1 MAATTS
7 SRASIYDVFLNFRG
21 EDTRYGFTSNLYRAL
36 SDKGI
41 RTFFDEEKLHSGEE
55 ITPAL
60 LKAIKDSRI
69 AITVLSEDFASSSFC
84 LDELTSI
91 VHCAQYNGMMII
103 PVFYKVYPSDV
114 RHQKGT
120 YGEALAKH
128 KIRFPEKLQNWEMAL
143 RQVADLSGFHFKY
156 RDEYEYK
163 FIERIVASVSEKIN
177 PARVHVAD
185 LPVEQ
190 ESKVQDAYDQEQ
202 EYREAFNLFDKDQ
215 NGYISASELRQVM
228 NTIDKNPTVEELED
242 MIASVDLDG
251 DGQISYEEFVKTVSK
266 Y

>member
-190 ESKVQDAYDQEQ
+190 ESKVQGTHQEQ
-202 EYREAFNLFDKDQ
+202 EYREAFKVFDKDQ
-215 NGYISASELRQVM
+215 NGYISASELRQVLIKLGE
-228 NTIDKNPTVEELED
+228 NTTAGEVEE
-242 MIASVDLDG
+242 MIATADLDG
-251 DGQISYEEFVKTVSK
+251 DGQISYEEFVKTMK
-266 Y
+266 I

>member
-1 MAATTS
+1 MKKSESILAIFHKGCYLLYNTYNLGYFHFHISSSFILNFFHLIMAATTR

-21 EDTRYGFTSNLYRAL
+21 EDTRYGFTGNLYRAL

-156 RDEYEYK
+156 RYPMIPIFLCFNFYW
-163 FIERIVASVSEKIN
+163 IN
-177 PARVHVAD
+177 
-185 LPVEQ
+185 
-190 ESKVQDAYDQEQ
+190 
-202 EYREAFNLFDKDQ
+202 
-215 NGYISASELRQVM
+215 
-228 NTIDKNPTVEELED
+228 
-242 MIASVDLDG
+242 
-251 DGQISYEEFVKTVSK
+251 
-266 Y
+266 